1 MLKRYAKVNVAFVA
15 ITLWF
20 YTNDLAISVMIAS
33 SMAEYRI
40 EKLRRARGSIRL
52 VIRAPKTTSQQ

>member
-40 EKLRRARGSIRL
+40 E
-52 VIRAPKTTSQQ
+52 